1 MAWCCLT
8 VVSCVLIGLL
18 LLNWIA
24 RKLTIGAKVCREK
37 YIAITG
43 CDSGFGCLAAK
54 RLHRMGFNVFA
65 ACLTES
71 GAEALRNEEAHGPFI
86 KPFIM
91 DIASSESIKN
101 GFEFVKAHVPGDI
114 GLWGLINNAGIE
126 GKYGPLEWLTRDDY
140 RHCMEINFLGMAEV
154 TTVFLPLLKKGQGR
168 LVNTSSQLAR
178 LPIGDFPCYVA
189 SKCAVEGFSD
199 AARQQ
204 LKCSN
209 ISVHLVE
216 PGWFKTNITSEENYS
231 HFIQAAFD
239 GAPPEAQQEYNKDFM
254 QDVKTRLFEARD
266 AHACINVDWV
276 VNDYIHAMT
285 SWYPYARYGP
295 NGAFATA
302 VSYLPA
308 PLSDYI
314 VINTM
319 NPAIIHAK
327 MDMIRKRNLPKESEN
342 EKKEE

>member
-1 MAWCCLT
+1 MKLVLLALSCALALSSVQGHFWSPWYDRDNPSGLGDYENLHAQKVGLGHPSWT
-8 VVSCVLIGLL
+8 EMTLVVRV
-18 LLNWIA
+18 
-24 RKLTIGAKVCREK
+24 
-37 YIAITG
+37 TG
-43 CDSGFGCLAAK
+43 
-54 RLHRMGFNVFA
+54 R
-65 ACLTES
+65 
-71 GAEALRNEEAHGPFI
+71 AHAPF
-86 KPFIM
+86 
-91 DIASSESIKN
+91 
-101 GFEFVKAHVPGDI
+101 
-114 GLWGLINNAGIE
+114 
-126 GKYGPLEWLTRDDY
+126 
-140 RHCMEINFLGMAEV
+140 
-154 TTVFLPLLKKGQGR
+154 
-168 LVNTSSQLAR
+168 
-178 LPIGDFPCYVA
+178 
-189 SKCAVEGFSD
+189 GFSMKLVLLVLSCALALSSVQGHFWSPWYD
-199 AARQQ
+199 RDNPSGLGDYENLHAQKVGLGHPSWTEMTLVVRVIGRAHAPFGQQ

-216 PGWFKTNITSEENYS
+216 PGWFKTNIT
-231 HFIQAAFD
+231 
-239 GAPPEAQQEYNKDFM
+239 M
-254 QDVKTRLFEARD
+254 KTRLFEARD

-319 NPAIIHAK
+319 NPAIILAK